1 MSVAEKTE
9 KPRTRSVKAVAK
21 VAVKRV
27 STGNRRDTVAHQA
40 VLDAATALL
49 ADRGPNGFAMEAVAK
64 KAGVGK
70 PTVYRWWPDRTDL
83 LLELFNREILP
94 PPTIPDDADLAE
106 ELKLRMKDLFAAWRD
121 TPAGRVFRSLVVE
134 MQATP
139 ETVARFRDEALAPRR
154 RQSLRAFERA
164 RERGE
169 IPEDSNLHALVD
181 LVYGWAWYRLLTG
194 QLVPDAEFD
203 YALDTIAIGA
213 RGERT
218 PPARKTRRT
227 KTLVAV

>member
-1 MSVAEKTE
+1 MSVAEKTV
-9 KPRTRSVKAVAK
+9 KPRTRPVK

-27 STGNRRDTVAHQA
+27 STGNKRDTVAHQA

-106 ELKLRMKDLFAAWRD
+106 ELKLRMRDLFAAWRD

-169 IPEDSNLHALVD
+169 IPADSNLHSLVD

-203 YALDTIAIGA
+203 YALDTIAMGA
-213 RGERT
+213 RGPRPA
-218 PPARKTRRT
+218 PPARKTRRS
-227 KTLVAV
+227 KALVAA